1 MTQGWLFK
9 KAGGGEKSSWSPLRG
24 KVTGSRS
31 NWKRRWF
38 RLEGT
43 ELCYYPNE
51 PKTAQARKRDALYRG
66 DLKHAQV
73 DRHGELQLEVQW
85 SSKSKRYVMEV
96 PFKDRKL
103 KMGTEAGEGRPKGSS
118 GMQRRQNASTPASSQ
133 VEQAREKAKQVEDA
147 RLAGGGIA
155 LPNANGLARPQGQD
169 YDGYVVPGIGGQFS
183 RAAPPVPPLASPGS
197 TA

>member
-1 MTQGWLFK
+1 M
-9 KAGGGEKSSWSPLRG
+9 
-24 KVTGSRS
+24 
-31 NWKRRWF
+31 
-38 RLEGT
+38 
-43 ELCYYPNE
+43 
-51 PKTAQARKRDALYRG
+51 
-66 DLKHAQV
+66 

-103 KMGTEAGEGRPKGSS
+103 KMGTEASEGRPKGSS
-118 GMQRRQNASTPASSQ
+118 GMQRRQNASTPASSH

-169 YDGYVVPGIGGQFS
+169 YDGYVVPGVGGQFS
-183 RAAPPVPPLASPGS
+183 RAAPPVPSLASPES

>member
-38 RLEGT
+38 RLEGS

-51 PKTAQARKRDALYRG
+51 PKTEQARARDALYRG
-66 DLKHAQV
+66 DLKQAQV
-73 DRHGELQLEVQW
+73 DRNGELKLEVQW

-96 PFKDRKL
+96 PFQDRKL
-103 KMGTEAGEGRPKGSS
+103 KMGTEASEGRPKGSS
-118 GMQRRQNASTPASSQ
+118 GMQRRENASTPASSQ

-147 RLAGGGIA
+147 RRAGGGIA

-169 YDGYVVPGIGGQFS
+169 YDGYVLPSVGAGGP
-183 RAAPPVPPLASPGS
+183 RAAPPVPRLASPKS